1 MIRMPRALFGLRVLN
16 QSRFGTETTT
26 FSPSMQ

>member
-1 MIRMPRALFGLRVLN
+1 MTRTLRALFGLRVLS
-16 QSRFGTETTT
+16 QSRSGTETTT